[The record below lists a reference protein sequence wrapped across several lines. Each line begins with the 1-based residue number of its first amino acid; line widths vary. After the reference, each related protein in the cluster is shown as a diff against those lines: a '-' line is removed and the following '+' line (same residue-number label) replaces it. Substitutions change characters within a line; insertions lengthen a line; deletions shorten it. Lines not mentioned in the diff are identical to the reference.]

1 MKEKTK
7 DGWHDF
13 AKETPTKSGY
23 YIVQDR
29 TGRIFRTWYETTTNG
44 FDMMH
49 EGVGYKIIRWRP
61 L

>member
-1 MKEKTK
+1 MSK
-7 DGWHDF
+7 WHDF

-44 FDMMH
+44 FNMMH